1 VRIIHEGDMMILI
14 QNIGGPLDGVSKY
27 SVQIN
32 NEFICE
38 FEHNRMDGL
47 GMCLLEASKAVERTR
62 WKDAHDMLMKLEE
75 YKDG

>member
-1 VRIIHEGDMMILI
+1 
-14 QNIGGPLDGVSKY
+14 VSKY